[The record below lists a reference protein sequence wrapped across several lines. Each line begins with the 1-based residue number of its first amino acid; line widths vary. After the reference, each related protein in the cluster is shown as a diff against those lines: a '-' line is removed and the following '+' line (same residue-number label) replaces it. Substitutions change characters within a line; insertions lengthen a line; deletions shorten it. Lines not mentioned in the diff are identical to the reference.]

1 MRHIATEKSFVI
13 DRACEVTRLISLC
26 KLLARFLT
34 EAARQPYGRTS
45 RTNYVDARANLGPNE
60 PFLRCEVPVS
70 IRERKRPRQPSQSM
84 TESQV
89 LTALWMGAFLLV
101 HLGVIARVILRPHRE
116 PASRVAWIVVMIVLP
131 VIGILTYI
139 LLGETSIGRRRM
151 SRLHAVL
158 AAMPDLTKAPGM
170 DSPNLQPK
178 IPETYA
184 HLFRLGHSING
195 FEPVGGNCASLLPDS
210 NATIESM
217 VADID
222 ASQNHVHLISYI
234 WLPDNNGLKMVEALQ
249 RAVARKVICR
259 AMADGLGSRIMIES
273 PHWKAMQAAGVQVAT
288 ALPIGNPLL
297 RPLRGRI
304 DLRNHRKILVIDN
317 RITYCGSQ
325 NCADPEFRIKAKFA
339 PWVDAVMR
347 FEGPIARQNQYLFAS
362 DWMTQMDG
370 DLTPLLCQPLPPGD
384 PGLTAQVIGTGP
396 TVYNS
401 AMPEVFETLL
411 YTARRELVITTPY
424 YVPDEAMQTALCA
437 SARRGVTTTIIFP
450 ARNDSWI
457 VGAASRS
464 YYSDLL
470 AAGVRIYEY
479 EGGLLHT
486 KSLTL
491 DGEVTLIG
499 SANMDRRS
507 FDLNYENNIL
517 FYDPTLTAEM
527 RRRQDA
533 YLARSQRVTAE
544 TVAQWPMTRQLWNN
558 TIAMLGPIL

>member
-1 MRHIATEKSFVI
+1 
-13 DRACEVTRLISLC
+13 
-26 KLLARFLT
+26 
-34 EAARQPYGRTS
+34 
-45 RTNYVDARANLGPNE
+45 
-60 PFLRCEVPVS
+60 
-70 IRERKRPRQPSQSM
+70 M
-84 TESQV
+84 TETQV
-89 LTALWMGAFLLV
+89 LTALWTGAFLLV
-101 HLGVIARVILRPHRE
+101 HLAVIARVILRPHRD
-116 PASRVAWIVVMIVLP
+116 PASRIAWIVVIVVLP
-131 VIGILTYI
+131 VIGILAYI
-139 LLGETSIGRRRM
+139 FLGETNIGRRRVN
-151 SRLHAVL
+151 RLHAVL
-158 AAMPDLTKAPGM
+158 AGMPDLTKAPGM
-170 DSPNLQPK
+170 ESPNLQPK

-184 HLFRLGHSING
+184 HLFRLGRSVNG
-195 FEPVGGNCASLLPDS
+195 FEPVGGNRATLLSDS
-210 NATIESM
+210 NAAIDSM

-222 ASQNHVHLISYI
+222 ASKDHVHLIFYI
-234 WLPDNNGLKMVEALQ
+234 WLPDNNGLKVVEALK
-249 RAVARKVICR
+249 RASARKVICR
-259 AMADGLGSRIMIES
+259 AMVDGLGSRIMIES
-273 PHWKAMQAAGVQVAT
+273 PYWKDMQAAGVQVAT
-288 ALPIGNPLL
+288 ALPIGNPVL

-325 NCADPEFRIKAKFA
+325 NCADPEFRIKARFA
-339 PWVDAVMR
+339 PWVDALMR

-362 DWMTQMDG
+362 DWMAQMDN
-370 DLTPLLCQPLPPGD
+370 DLTHLLRQPLPPSD

-396 TVYNS
+396 TAYNS

-424 YVPDEAMQTALCA
+424 YVPDEAMQSALCA
-437 SARRGVTTTIIFP
+437 SARRGVVTTVIFP

-470 AAGVRIYEY
+470 AAGVNIYEY

-491 DGEVTLIG
+491 DGEITLIG

-517 FYDPTLTAEM
+517 FYDPALTAEM

-533 YLARSQRVTAE
+533 YLASSHPVTAE
-544 TVAQWPMTRQLWNN
+544 MVAGWPITRRLWNN
-558 TIAMLGPIL
+558 SIAMLGPIL